1 MSPDIEWHVGDEHGR
16 ETIVRTPSSPAP
28 RWRRILITLS
38 ILLGAGLGMLYTA
51 APEPPKPPPPTP
63 TVAPLLPPLESVIA
77 AEARA
82 LADGD
87 RAAFLALQDE
97 VDGEWYRAQAAGFS
111 AWGRP
116 AHGVPLYAV
125 ASSRVRPDGR
135 AWATVNQRINNE
147 ASVYQLRFYRL
158 RDGVWKRA
166 RPDPA
171 YWSGQQAREH
181 TPHFDMVFPIED
193 RQMAW
198 RVTQRFER
206 VYDLLCRDLNCNPND
221 QRVLTITIAFRAE
234 AGPLTYDVGRQII
247 SLPSP
252 SLIGLYAPFGL
263 RADPYTTFAYNTLL
277 EPVARLAT
285 GDAERWTVRRG
296 GGLFFDGLLAW
307 ERLRIDQARDIPLEQ
322 ISVGPPGDLSAQPSQ
337 GNWTETR
344 QFYRDLLADQRLIPP
359 ADLWTWPPSGGAS
372 NDLNDLAEGEVDALI
387 AFIEERYGA
396 RSVIRLLN
404 ALGPAQSLSEAIE
417 TGLGADYAALMGEW
431 QSWIGR

>member
-1 MSPDIEWHVGDEHGR
+1 MSPDIEWQVGDEHGR

-38 ILLGAGLGMLYTA
+38 ILLGAGLGVLYTA
-51 APEPPKPPPPTP
+51 VPEPPKPPPPTP
-63 TVAPLLPPLESVIA
+63 TVAPLLPPLEPVIA

-87 RAAFLALQDE
+87 RAAFMTLQDP
-97 VDGEWYRAQAAGFS
+97 VDGEWYRAQAAGFV

-116 AHGVPLYAV
+116 ANGDRLYSLV
-125 ASSRVRPDGR
+125 SSVMQADGR
-135 AWATVNQRINNE
+135 AWAEVNQWVTDE
-147 ASVYQLRFYRL
+147 VYVYQRRFYRL

-171 YWSGQQAREH
+171 YWSGERWNGRTTSFEIDY
-181 TPHFDMVFPIED
+181 PVED
-193 RQMAW
+193 NRPAW
-198 RVTQRFER
+198 RVTRRLER
-206 VYDLLCRDLNCNPND
+206 VYDVLCRDLNCNPRGR
-221 QRVLTITIAFRAE
+221 RVFSFTTTFRAG
-234 AGPLTYDVGRQII
+234 AGPLTYDLERQSM

-252 SLIGLYAPFGL
+252 SLIGLYEPFGL

-285 GDAERWTVRRG
+285 GDHERWARNRNG
-296 GGLFFDGLLAW
+296 DLFLQGIMAW
-307 ERLRIDQARDIPLEQ
+307 ERLRINQMRDTPPEQ
-322 ISVGPPGDLSAQPSQ
+322 IFIEQPGGLSAQPSQ
-337 GNWTETR
+337 GDWADTR
-344 QFYRDLLADQRLIPP
+344 QFYRDLLADHKLIPP
-359 ADLWTWPPSGGAS
+359 ADLWAWPPSGGAS

-404 ALGPAQSLSEAIE
+404 ALGPARSLSEAIE
-417 TGLGADYAALMGEW
+417 TGLDADYEALIGEW
-431 QSWIGR
+431 RSWIGR